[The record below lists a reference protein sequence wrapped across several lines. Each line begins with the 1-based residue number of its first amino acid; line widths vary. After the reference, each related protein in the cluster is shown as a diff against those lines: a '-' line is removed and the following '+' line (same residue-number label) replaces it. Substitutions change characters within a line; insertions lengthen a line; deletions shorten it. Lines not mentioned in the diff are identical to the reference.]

1 MSTKS
6 VVVERAKKMRAET
19 PAPAPVAEVVQAPV
33 AAPVAEVPAPVAAEV
48 PVDPVVN
55 DAEKAVADF
64 QVLEEQIDTL
74 QNQLDE
80 LETAREEFYEKFKF
94 YGEQIAK
101 SHTISED
108 GVKKL
113 VEEFGEKF
121 VETAGSLVG
130 PMLRPMLRL
139 DTFKYD
145 VPAVQHGFS
154 DDVVRVVGETV
165 GIQAEIDYKPVMVAL
180 MAHIATAT
188 GNDPTVSGMALK
200 TKIAWF
206 QSKRIKGVAAVAAT
220 GDDGSDRRPNI
231 ALKRFAHPDF
241 PIENVELNGTLFKI
255 YKNAKGLLKFSG
267 HGQSWNSYTKNSGCP
282 KDDVHYG
289 VIEALGVAWAKEW
302 EKENGAEIK
311 EW

>member
-33 AAPVAEVPAPVAAEV
+33 AAAEVPVA
-48 PVDPVVN
+48 VDPVVN

-64 QVLEEQIDTL
+64 QVLEEKIDTL

-165 GIQAEIDYKPVMVAL
+165 GIQAEIDYSPVFKAL
-180 MAHIATAT
+180 KAYIATAT
-188 GNDPTVSGMALK
+188 ASDPTIANLVGR
-200 TKIAWF
+200 TEIAWF
-206 QSKRIKGVAAVAAT
+206 ASKRIKVAAAT
-220 GDDGSDRRPNI
+220 GEKVSKTQGKLAIKKFSHPNFPVDDM
-231 ALKRFAHPDF
+231 
-241 PIENVELNGTLFKI
+241 ENFGASFKI
-255 YKNAKGLLKFSG
+255 YRNAAGKLTLSKHDKNWEKYCNK
-267 HGQSWNSYTKNSGCP
+267 SGCP
-282 KDDVHYG
+282 NTDENYETVMK
-289 VIEALGVAWAKEW
+289 IAKEWAKEW
-302 EKENGAEIK
+302 ADENGLKIEVFNV
-311 EW
+311 

>member
-1 MSTKS
+1 MSTNTRS
-6 VVVERAKKMRAET
+6 LVVERAKKNRAV
-19 PAPAPVAEVVQAPV
+19 AAEVVQAP
-33 AAPVAEVPAPVAAEV
+33 ATVAEVPAPVPAAEV
-48 PVDPVVN
+48 PVAVDPIVN

-64 QVLEEQIDTL
+64 QVLEEKIDTL

-94 YGEQIAK
+94 YGSEIAK

-206 QSKRIKGVAAVAAT
+206 QSKRISSGAAVAAT
-220 GDDGSDRRPNI
+220 GDKVPKTQGKLAIKKFS
-231 ALKRFAHPDF
+231 HPDF
-241 PIENVELNGTLFKI
+241 PVDDIENSGASFKI
-255 YKNAKGLLKFSG
+255 YRNAAGKLTLSKHDKNWAKYCGA
-267 HGQSWNSYTKNSGCP
+267 SGCP
-282 KDDVHYG
+282 NTDENYETVMK
-289 VIEALGVAWAKEW
+289 IAKAWSKEW
-302 EKENGAEIK
+302 ADENGLTVEVFNV
-311 EW
+311 